1 MNGHHGIIVGK
12 ISGQKVTLWKV
23 NSMNTPDIP
32 YQPIDCNYYD
42 RLEAWATMRT
52 VCRIVFKDETGNEQ
66 DVTARIMDVYAL
78 NKVEYMRMDNGL
90 VIRLDSLIAVNNI
103 PLPDHC

>member
-1 MNGHHGIIVGK
+1 MDAAN
-12 ISGQKVTLWKV
+12 
-23 NSMNTPDIP
+23 NS

-52 VCRIVFKDETGNEQ
+52 MCLIHFRDEAGEEHEVN
-66 DVTARIMDVYAL
+66 ARIQDVYAL

-103 PLPDHC
+103 PLPGHC

>member
-1 MNGHHGIIVGK
+1 MDAAN
-12 ISGQKVTLWKV
+12 
-23 NSMNTPDIP
+23 NP

-42 RLEAWATMRT
+42 RLEAWATLRT
-52 VCRIVFKDETGNEQ
+52 VCQIVFRDEKGTQQEVQ
-66 DVTARIMDVYAL
+66 ARIEDVYAHD
-78 NKVEYMRMDNGL
+78 KMEYMRMDNGL

>member
-1 MNGHHGIIVGK
+1 MDTSN
-12 ISGQKVTLWKV
+12 
-23 NSMNTPDIP
+23 NP

-52 VCRIVFKDETGNEQ
+52 ICQILFRDEEGKEQ
-66 DVTARIMDVYAL
+66 DVTARIEDVYAL